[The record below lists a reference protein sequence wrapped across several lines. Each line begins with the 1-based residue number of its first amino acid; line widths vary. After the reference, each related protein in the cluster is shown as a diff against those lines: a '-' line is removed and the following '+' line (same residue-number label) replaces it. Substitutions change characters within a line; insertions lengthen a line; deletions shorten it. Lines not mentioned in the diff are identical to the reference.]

1 MSFLNTNKFSV
12 FGSQQGSLLVWKP
25 SKIKQLNIF
34 RRTKLSHS
42 KIEKVH
48 IHKNRVVAVEAGN
61 IHVLT
66 IDEGCNIEPIRTIY
80 SGILFV
86 PFKIMVE
93 RQVKCCVQD
102 VSFLKG
108 SP

>member
-1 MSFLNTNKFSV
+1 MILSLQSFLNTNNFSV

-48 IHKNRVVAVEAGN
+48 LHKNRVVVVEAGN

-86 PFKIMVE
+86 PFKMLVA
-93 RQVKCCVQD
+93 R
-102 VSFLKG
+102 
-108 SP
+108 